1 MSVVEDTR
9 KILQDFLAP
18 ELRKMNGSM
27 ASLGTR
33 MDMLE
38 IKLQMGR
45 DENARNF
52 EQLNAKL
59 NLLLNLHSIEQRLAR
74 LEDQKSS

>member
-9 KILQDFLAP
+9 KPLQDFLAP
-18 ELRKMNGSM
+18 ELRELKGRMD
-27 ASLGTR
+27 SLGTR

-52 EQLNAKL
+52 NELNSKL
-59 NLLLNLHSIEQRLAR
+59 NMLLNLNSIEQRLAR

>member
-9 KILQDFLAP
+9 KLLQDFLAP
-18 ELRKMNGSM
+18 ELRELKGRID
-27 ASLGTR
+27 SLGIR

-45 DENARNF
+45 DEHAELR
-52 EQLNAKL
+52 
-59 NLLLNLHSIEQRLAR
+59 
-74 LEDQKSS
+74 